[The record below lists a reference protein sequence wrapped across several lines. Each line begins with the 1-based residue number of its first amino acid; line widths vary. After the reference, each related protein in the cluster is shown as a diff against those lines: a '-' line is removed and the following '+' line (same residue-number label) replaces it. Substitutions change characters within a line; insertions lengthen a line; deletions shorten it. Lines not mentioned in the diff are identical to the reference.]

1 MVAQGSLKWRG
12 KVDVGIGKGLWLKVQ
27 KSATK
32 TGILREVI
40 VQIIMIF
47 IKMKYVILSIGTIL
61 S

>member
-1 MVAQGSLKWRG
+1 MKRRG
-12 KVDVGIGKGLWLKVQ
+12 KVDVGIGKGLLLKVQ

-47 IKMKYVILSIGTIL
+47 IKMKHVILSIGTIL